1 MHKLG
6 DLCWYGYQRR
16 TWAPTL
22 GTLVS
27 WKRVRTSFLVSVSRS
42 HTRRDRHDCTL
53 GLWKLFTVFVRRDS
67 HPVLVLSGC
76 GPGLTA
82 LESDGFGHGVRSRA
96 GGAITKRCFTCFTS
110 LMNLHGTPSEPVLH
124 TNPLEV
130 LSLLQLDTC
139 CVVNL
144 RLIKCLRGVPRGEES
159 VVSVLDS
166 GRLISWMIVTRHVE
180 GQHSWSA
187 TSTHGV
193 P

>member
-110 LMNLHGTPSEPVLH
+110 LMNLHGTPSEPVITAAH
-124 TNPLEV
+124 EP
-130 LSLLQLDTC
+130 S
-139 CVVNL
+139 
-144 RLIKCLRGVPRGEES
+144 GS
-159 VVSVLDS
+159 VVSVAAGHLLCCELAVAQVS
-166 GRLISWMIVTRHVE
+166 PWSPTRR
-180 GQHSWSA
+180 GKCGLCS
-187 TSTHGV
+187 
-193 P
+193 